1 MTWWAWVLLWTAL
14 VAGAATVV
22 FQLARSLWRKS
33 VALFDELGTAAD
45 RLAVL
50 DEELTTLTERTTPGP
65 DLAVFA
71 DPTGLRQARVR
82 ARSERSERSER
93 PAPAHRRRHRA
104 ADGHVPR
111 TSRTC

>member
-22 FQLARSLWRKS
+22 FQLVRALWRKS

-82 ARSERSERSER
+82 AGSERRV
-93 PAPAHRRRHRA
+93 PGHRRRHRA
-104 ADGHVPR
+104 ADVRHVPGTPR
-111 TSRTC
+111 AS